1 MINSPGGSPVYSG
14 LIGDRI
20 KSFAKNRDLPY
31 YTFAEDLAAS
41 GGYWL
46 LCTGDESYAHPTS
59 LVGSIG
65 VISQLGAFKGALDKN
80 KIGINEISSST
91 ELLEST
97 FDPYVKNEV
106 SDEDVSKLKS
116 MQDEIFVS
124 FREHVLAH
132 RAAKFDEANYP

>member
-1 MINSPGGSPVYSG
+1 MAFVINSPGGSPVYSS

-20 KSFAKNRDLPY
+20 KSFAKNNDLPY

-80 KIGINEISSST
+80 KIGVHEVSSSN

-97 FDPYVKNEV
+97 FDPWSKNEV
-106 SDEDVSKLKS
+106 RDEDAEKLKL
-116 MQDEIFVS
+116 MQEEIFVS
-124 FREHVLAH
+124 FR
-132 RAAKFDEANYP
+132 